1 MGPLYI
7 GVTGVDSFSQLRCVE
22 DLYLG
27 LPFVGQHELMIGLLW
42 SAAAV
47 HQPVTARP
55 GVFSTRS
62 ALESMVNAPHSRRH
76 DSITQPRT
84 NRVVHVS
91 NWHDAGLLDEA
102 LQYLAGLSGQVAGVQ
117 INSTCWPEPWTL
129 AHYQQEASRRSGR
142 APWLILQVTPPMMN
156 GQGIDWLISQIEAY
170 DQDAKPSHVMLNWS
184 FSRGDPLNVYECMTY
199 LDALTAALPECCF
212 AVSGRLSAEVMLE
225 LLPLFARHAVGVDA
239 EHGLRV
245 SYGQRLDFDRVAG
258 YLQACSLLLQGGHE

>member
-1 MGPLYI
+1 MGPPYI

-22 DLYLG
+22 DLYRR

-47 HQPVTARP
+47 HQPTTTRP

-62 ALESMVNAPHSRRH
+62 ALESIVSAQHVPRH
-76 DSITQPRT
+76 DSIIQPRT
-84 NRVVHVS
+84 NCVIHVS
-91 NWHDAGLLDEA
+91 GWHDAGLLEEA
-102 LQYLAGLSGQVAGVQ
+102 LQYLARLSGQVAGVQ
-117 INSTCWPEPWTL
+117 INSVRWPEPRAL
-129 AHYQQEASRRSGR
+129 AHYRQEANRRSGQV
-142 APWLILQVTPPMMN
+142 PWLILQVTPPMMN
-156 GQGIDWLISQIEAY
+156 GQSIEDLISQIEAY

-184 FSRGDPLNVYECMTY
+184 FSRGDPLDVYRCMNY
-199 LDALTAALPECCF
+199 LDELTAALPECRF

-239 EHGLRV
+239 EQGLRV
-245 SYGQRLDFDRVAG
+245 SDGQRLDFDRVAG